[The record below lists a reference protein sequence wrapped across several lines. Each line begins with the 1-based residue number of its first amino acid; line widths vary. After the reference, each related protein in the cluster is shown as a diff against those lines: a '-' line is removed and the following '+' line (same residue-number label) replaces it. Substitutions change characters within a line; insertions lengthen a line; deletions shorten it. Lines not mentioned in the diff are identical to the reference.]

1 MTVASRSCKHMK
13 NNIKITL
20 LKQATTSV
28 EDINHI
34 INLKIQH
41 WLHPFESQKEWII
54 KNIEPDD
61 FNLMLKINS
70 KLVGFMNLVYV
81 NALIDDKTNLKLL
94 GVGNVCVSK
103 EFSGKGL
110 GLLLMQI
117 ANYQIQ
123 ALGFNGVLLCS
134 DKLVPFYLKAGWI
147 KTQSEVSIRETRF
160 EGNTMF
166 LEGITSQSIVL
177 NRSF

>member
-1 MTVASRSCKHMK
+1 M
-13 NNIKITL
+13 NNTFEITL
-20 LKQATTSV
+20 LHQANTSE
-28 EDINHI
+28 EDIKHI
-34 INLKIQH
+34 INLKMQH
-41 WLHPFESQKEWII
+41 WPHPFKSQKEWII
-54 KNIEPDD
+54 KNIEPND
-61 FNLMLKINS
+61 FNLLLIMK
-70 KLVGFMNLVYV
+70 KELVGFMNLVHV
-81 NALIDDKTNLKLL
+81 NVLLNDKVNLALL

-123 ALGFNGVLLCS
+123 AMGFNGVLLCS

-166 LEGITSQSIVL
+166 LKGITSKSIVL